1 MKKDELE
8 KVKKEYSKYMKIIKT
23 IIIILLIIATILLG
37 RTIYKFCILNKIVDK
52 NVCMDLGDNYKI
64 TTYNEL
70 DNSIFLTQYYKN
82 NMKRSTS
89 KDGEENYISNDTMY
103 LIVPRDMEYSII
115 KSEGINLMYNKKESL
130 LFGTVYE
137 DENFQK
143 KSSLKNGMKYKLSS
157 EEYNNENYM
166 TLELGRYKYYIDKED
181 FIIKY
186 KKDGNEFYRYEIEK
200 NIVTDEEVAIPNL
213 SGYTKMEGRE

>member
-70 DNSIFLTQYYKN
+70 NNSIFLTQYYKN